1 MKSKSSFILASI
13 LILMLSLSLF
23 VEAKGITVGIS
34 LLTRE
39 HVYYN
44 TLENAAKDEAQ
55 KLGFDLIVCDANFDS
70 AKQMAQV
77 QDFIIQ
83 GVDAIILS
91 PVSEAGGE
99 PAIKLAQKANI
110 PVFTMDTTTAGDIVA
125 HVATDNYKGGQLAG
139 EYMAEKVLVDKKGK
153 VAVVTYSE
161 IEACVKREEGF
172 KEIIA
177 TYPDIEILDVQNCS
191 GSAEKA
197 ANVTQD
203 MLLKHPELDAI
214 FAVGD
219 PFAMGALSAIRAAGR
234 EVQLVGFDGNPEGIE
249 EIKKRELWIADVA
262 QDPDKTARTTLNL
275 VKDVLEGKSVPRLTL
290 NAPFIIDDS
299 NVDEF

>member
-1 MKSKSSFILASI
+1 MKRKSSFILASI

-23 VEAKGITVGIS
+23 VEAKGVTVGIS

-44 TLENAAKDEAQ
+44 TLENAAKDEAK

-110 PVFTMDTTTAGDIVA
+110 PVFTMDTTTTGEIVA
-125 HVATDNYKGGQLAG
+125 HVATDNYKADNWQ
-139 EYMAEKVLVDKKGK
+139 
-153 VAVVTYSE
+153 
-161 IEACVKREEGF
+161 
-172 KEIIA
+172 
-177 TYPDIEILDVQNCS
+177 
-191 GSAEKA
+191 
-197 ANVTQD
+197 ANTWQRR
-203 MLLKHPELDAI
+203 
-214 FAVGD
+214 
-219 PFAMGALSAIRAAGR
+219 S
-234 EVQLVGFDGNPEGIE
+234 
-249 EIKKRELWIADVA
+249 
-262 QDPDKTARTTLNL
+262 
-275 VKDVLEGKSVPRLTL
+275 
-290 NAPFIIDDS
+290 
-299 NVDEF
+299 